1 MENISSPL
9 DNYHIQTQK
18 HTYKC
23 ERCGRE
29 FARNENLKKHMSKK
43 TPCINLNRNLREMG
57 ITSPVYI
64 TPVDPLPDNIPTY
77 NGTKCPFCNTD
88 FSTISNRNKHI
99 RHFCHQAQNIMI
111 QDTIT
116 SKIRGILQEILKY
129 INDTP
134 EAGRED
140 IIQVI
145 LQKIDSQNQ
154 ISY

>member
-1 MENISSPL
+1 MEDMPSQL
-9 DNYHIQTQK
+9 DNYRIQIK
-18 HTYKC
+18 KYTYKC

-43 TPCINLNRNLREMG
+43 SPCVNLRHNLREMG
-57 ITSPVYI
+57 ITSPAYV
-64 TPVDPLPDNIPTY
+64 TLADPLPDDLPSYT
-77 NGTKCPFCNTD
+77 GTKCPFCNTD

-99 RHFCHQAQNIMI
+99 RHFCHQARNIII

-116 SKIRGILQEILKY
+116 SNIQYVLNEILKY

-134 EAGRED
+134 EAGRDD